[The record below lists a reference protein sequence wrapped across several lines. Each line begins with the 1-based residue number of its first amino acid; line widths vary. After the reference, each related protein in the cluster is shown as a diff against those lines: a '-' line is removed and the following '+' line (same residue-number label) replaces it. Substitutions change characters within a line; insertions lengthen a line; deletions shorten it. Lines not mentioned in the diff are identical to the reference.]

1 MTTPEKN
8 QNEIPSGHEVVE
20 AALREVAFSFYYRS
34 EAALKQTVS
43 ALVADMAENFI
54 DPLRTDL
61 MSIYRGLLNAKKDFI
76 DWSTEES
83 LSVPRHFEPSKNE
96 KLLIETSDYPAQ
108 FAELVTN
115 SVVSEKRTNAMRQVV
130 DEVIMGGLAL
140 PDLDRRNY
148 WEFITTKRDWIPT
161 QREARED
168 RQQNAQSAQ
177 FEVSINPVDYLDRA
191 QKWMKQLGT
200 PFAGFINESLSSY
213 LTNVRDRSVVRERQE
228 KFLAK
233 LEEAITDGAPLVNI
247 NQGLLRVIHNSRPT
261 TDYVISTIPLDATS
275 DIFTKVGEI
284 LQRKG
289 LTGAVGGKTFDPQST
304 NQSIDFFS
312 VHMPVQP
319 MVLDS
324 IIGPISQYW
333 NSHND
338 SPSTRAGL
346 MLHRRPRYL
355 YESIPAGE
363 IPKQDIFKGY
373 FIARALKQF
382 LSDRELT
389 KVERRDKG
397 PKLSVWSGDGSKYYS
412 FPYPLLSTDEVEVM
426 DFPGGIIFSLSI
438 AIVACNGTQSLE
450 PLMAYKRLQELA
462 DIKSSSSAVKHWLE
476 SGDTS
481 DGPTPDPERA
491 GRKEDTA
498 EVRRDVLLKYISD
511 TITKYEAR
519 FASQSLATDRD
530 GALDKDMTW
539 ELREPL
545 LEALRSLQ
553 KDIQKLS
560 FEQGESED

>member
-1 MTTPEKN
+1 M
-8 QNEIPSGHEVVE
+8 
-20 AALREVAFSFYYRS
+20 
-34 EAALKQTVS
+34 
-43 ALVADMAENFI
+43 
-54 DPLRTDL
+54 
-61 MSIYRGLLNAKKDFI
+61 
-76 DWSTEES
+76 
-83 LSVPRHFEPSKNE
+83 
-96 KLLIETSDYPAQ
+96 
-108 FAELVTN
+108 
-115 SVVSEKRTNAMRQVV
+115 KR
-130 DEVIMGGLAL
+130 
-140 PDLDRRNY
+140 
-148 WEFITTKRDWIPT
+148 
-161 QREARED
+161 
-168 RQQNAQSAQ
+168 
-177 FEVSINPVDYLDRA
+177 
-191 QKWMKQLGT
+191 LGT

-213 LTNVRDRSVVRERQE
+213 LTNNRDRSVLRERQE
-228 KFLAK
+228 KFLVK
-233 LEEAITDGAPLVNI
+233 LEEAITDGKPLVDI
-247 NQGLLRVIHNSRPT
+247 NQGLLRLIHNSRPT

-289 LTGAVGGKTFDPQST
+289 LAGAVGGKTFDPQST

-324 IIGPISQYW
+324 IIRPISQYW
-333 NSHND
+333 NSHN
-338 SPSTRAGL
+338 SSASTRAGL

-382 LSDRELT
+382 LSDRDLT
-389 KVERRDKG
+389 KLERKNKG

-438 AIVACNGTQSLE
+438 AIVACNGSQSLE
-450 PLMAYKRLQELA
+450 PLEAYKRLQELA
-462 DIKSSSSAVKHWLE
+462 DVKSSSSAVKHWLE

-498 EVRRDVLLKYISD
+498 EVRKDTLVKYISD
-511 TITKYEAR
+511 TIAKYEAR
-519 FASQSLATDRD
+519 FASQSLATERD
-530 GALDKDMTW
+530 GSLGKDMTW

-553 KDIQKLS
+553 RDIQKLS

>member
-1 MTTPEKN
+1 
-8 QNEIPSGHEVVE
+8 
-20 AALREVAFSFYYRS
+20 
-34 EAALKQTVS
+34 
-43 ALVADMAENFI
+43 
-54 DPLRTDL
+54 
-61 MSIYRGLLNAKKDFI
+61 
-76 DWSTEES
+76 
-83 LSVPRHFEPSKNE
+83 
-96 KLLIETSDYPAQ
+96 
-108 FAELVTN
+108 
-115 SVVSEKRTNAMRQVV
+115 
-130 DEVIMGGLAL
+130 MGGLAL

-148 WEFITTKRDWIPT
+148 WEFITTTRDWVPT
-161 QREARED
+161 PKEARED
-168 RQQNAQSAQ
+168 RQQNAQSAK
-177 FEVSINPVDYLDRA
+177 FEVSINPVDYLERA
-191 QKWMKQLGT
+191 QKWMKRLGT

-213 LTNVRDRSVVRERQE
+213 LTNERDRSILKERQE

-247 NQGLLRVIHNSRPT
+247 NQGLLAKIHNLKPT

-284 LQRKG
+284 LERKG

-333 NSHND
+333 NSHNAL
-338 SPSTRAGL
+338 PSTRAGL

-373 FIARALKQF
+373 FIARALKHF
-382 LSDRELT
+382 VSDKELT
-389 KVERRDKG
+389 KDERKKKG
-397 PKLSVWSGDGSKYYS
+397 PKLSIWSGEGSKYHS
-412 FPYPLLSTDEVEVM
+412 FPYPLLSTDEIEAM

-438 AIVACNGTQSLE
+438 AIVACNGTQSLQ
-450 PLMAYKRLQELA
+450 PLEAYKRLQELA
-462 DIKSSSSAVKHWLE
+462 DVKSSASAVKHWLE

-498 EVRRDVLLKYISD
+498 DGRRDALLKYIAD
-511 TITKYEAR
+511 TVTKYEAR
-519 FASQSLATDRD
+519 FARQSLSSERD
-530 GALDKDMTW
+530 GALEKDITW

-545 LEALRSLQ
+545 LTSLRSLQ

-560 FEQGESED
+560 FEQGETED